1 MMTTAYDD
9 YRRTVS
15 VKKAIFVGTMLALAT
30 VTHAQNT
37 TYRQFVE
44 ELLEANIK
52 TWLQEHT
59 VIDGIK
65 LQNTRHTTLTQDDI
79 QRLDQQWRT
88 ERQSTEQPLI
98 NGVLANSTSS
108 FLKEIKEKNAGLFSE
123 IFVMDNKGLNVG
135 QSDVT
140 SDYWQGDEDKWQQ
153 TYLEG
158 PGTLFIG
165 KREFDESSGK
175 FLIQIS
181 VSVVDPDTQE
191 TIGAATIGVNLVQL
205 MRTRLAAAISQ

>member
-1 MMTTAYDD
+1 
-9 YRRTVS
+9 

-30 VTHAQNT
+30 VTHAQNA

-52 TWLQEHT
+52 TWLQEPA

-65 LQNTRHTTLTQDDI
+65 SQNTRHTTLTQDDI

-88 ERQSTEQPLI
+88 ERQSNEQPFI

-205 MRTRLAAAISQ
+205 MRTRLAAAMSQ

>member
-88 ERQSTEQPLI
+88 ERQSKEQPLI

>member
-1 MMTTAYDD
+1 M
-9 YRRTVS
+9 
-15 VKKAIFVGTMLALAT
+15 KKAIFVGTMLALAT
-30 VTHAQNT
+30 VTHAQNA

-52 TWLQEHT
+52 TWLQEPA

-65 LQNTRHTTLTQDDI
+65 SQNLRHTTLTQDDI

-88 ERQSTEQPLI
+88 ERQSKEQPLI
-98 NGVLANSTSS
+98 NGILANSTSS

-205 MRTRLAAAISQ
+205 MRTRLAAAMSQ